1 MKPLMLMR
9 KRGLF
14 GTFFGK
20 HAGCSKLSKSVGAF
34 YDVSGAGAIL
44 KPLAGW
50 TGAMGC
56 QQSAA
61 EIAIDDMDGVYVNNW
76 TFSNFSQGYYGIG
89 YHHFNDGTN
98 TGGSCTFPL
107 RMNTT
112 ADYEVYAHWTEG
124 AGRATGAIYTINH
137 VNGSDDI
144 TVDQSINGSQF
155 NLLGVFTL
163 DLLSSIVLKS
173 SDTGAAIADA
183 VKTVRV

>member
-1 MKPLMLMR
+1 MELSL
-9 KRGLF
+9 GLQLDQYL
-14 GTFFGK
+14 TR
-20 HAGCSKLSKSVGAF
+20 
-34 YDVSGAGAIL
+34 SGSSIL
-44 KPLAGW
+44 RPLAGW
-50 TGAMGC
+50 TGAMNC

-61 EIAIDDMDGVYVNNW
+61 EIAIDDEDGDYINNW
-76 TFSNFSQGYYGIG
+76 TFSNFTPGYYGVG

-98 TGGSCTFPL
+98 TGGKCTFPL

-112 ADYEVYAHWTEG
+112 AEYEVYAHWTEG
-124 AGRATGAIYTINH
+124 SGRATGAIYTINH

-173 SDTGAAIADA
+173 SDTGAVIADA
-183 VKTVRV
+183 VKAVRV